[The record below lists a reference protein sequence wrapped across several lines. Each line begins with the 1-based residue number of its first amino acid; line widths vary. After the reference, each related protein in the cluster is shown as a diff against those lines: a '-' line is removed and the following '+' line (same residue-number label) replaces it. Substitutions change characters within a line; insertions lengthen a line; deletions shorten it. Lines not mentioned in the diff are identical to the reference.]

1 MKAFQASV
9 FTFKEMAA
17 DCYISSNVVFIF
29 FFFFLSLRFYFCW
42 TKHVLSVSL
51 IRITCVLGLVQ

>member
-17 DCYISSNVVFIF
+17 DCFYISSNVVFIF
-29 FFFFLSLRFYFCW
+29 FLS
-42 TKHVLSVSL
+42 
-51 IRITCVLGLVQ
+51 